1 MPLLVGALSDH
12 AGYVTALI
20 APAACY
26 VLLCLFALA
35 AGRAAVI
42 HHAEAPTMH

>member
-1 MPLLVGALSDH
+1 MPLLVGALSDQ

-26 VLLCLFALA
+26 ALLTVFAVA
-35 AGRAAVI
+35 AGRATVI
-42 HHAEAPTMH
+42 GRAETVTVH